1 MIVDDK
7 QVTNA
12 GETATRDY
20 IVRQL
25 EITVDTVS
33 FSYSFFISFFLLPS
47 RHLPVQS

>member
-25 EITVDTVS
+25 EITVDPVS
-33 FSYSFFISFFLLPS
+33 FNCSFFISSFFTVKL
-47 RHLPVQS
+47 